1 MSTTSGNEERGSYFI
16 DQENAAEMARLLAQD
31 RLLTQGMGGL
41 LAERP
46 NLVSIQSVLDLACG
60 PGGWALDLARE
71 YPQIEVYGVDISQRM
86 IAYAQ
91 ALAQS
96 QGRRNAHF
104 FIMDVTQPLDF
115 PDASFDLINV
125 RFMLGFLRAS
135 RWPDLFQEC
144 QRLLRPGG
152 VFRVTESEM
161 VGVSTSPG
169 LERLATWFIEAL
181 WRTGQSFSCDGRRMA
196 TIAVVESHFRDSGYL
211 FEGSS
216 TRLLNYSYGT
226 TFYAGMCEDWRMAY
240 KLAQPFLVKTGVAT
254 QEEID
259 RAYSQMLQ
267 DLLSPSFRG
276 IYDLHTFWGTKPL

>member
-152 VFRVTESEM
+152 
-161 VGVSTSPG
+161 
-169 LERLATWFIEAL
+169 
-181 WRTGQSFSCDGRRMA
+181 
-196 TIAVVESHFRDSGYL
+196 
-211 FEGSS
+211 
-216 TRLLNYSYGT
+216 
-226 TFYAGMCEDWRMAY
+226 TF
-240 KLAQPFLVKTGVAT
+240 
-254 QEEID
+254 
-259 RAYSQMLQ
+259 
-267 DLLSPSFRG
+267 
-276 IYDLHTFWGTKPL
+276 